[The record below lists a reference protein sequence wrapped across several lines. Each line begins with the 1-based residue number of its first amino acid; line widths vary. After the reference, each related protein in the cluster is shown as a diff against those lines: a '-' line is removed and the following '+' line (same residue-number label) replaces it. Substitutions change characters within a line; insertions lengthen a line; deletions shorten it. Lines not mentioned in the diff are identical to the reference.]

1 MLPQVHASTG
11 PCYRA
16 FQALILPVR
25 AVGLGEIRE
34 FSLTSSGMVTSTET
48 AFTVETHVETR
59 VVTFATLT
67 LDCGVTLIDVDVAYE
82 TYGTLNSARMNAIL
96 VLHAFSGDA
105 HAAGIGKDTGQPGWW
120 SAMIGPGL
128 AFDTDRYFILSS
140 NVLGGCRGTT
150 GPGSLDPATGQRY
163 AMHFPVIT
171 IGDMVRLQ
179 KLLVEHLGI
188 ERLLAVAGGSMGGM
202 QALEWAV
209 AYPDSVAAAIPIAA
223 TSRHSAQQIA
233 FNEVGRQAIMADP
246 DWNEGDYYD
255 ATPPA
260 RGLAVARMVGH
271 ITYMSDASMR
281 QKFGRRLQ
289 DKDAFGYDFS
299 VDFEVESYLRY
310 RGSQFVNRFD
320 ANSYLYITKA
330 MDYFD
335 LSAGRGSLAAAFD
348 TARARFLVLSFS
360 SDWLYPTYQS
370 LETVSALRS
379 RNVDA
384 AFCELSSTY
393 GHDAF
398 LVETKQQSE
407 MIAGFLD
414 SVHREGT
421 STPRPVQASEAT
433 PQISTRLDYA
443 MIAELVEPGS
453 RVLDLGCGEGELL
466 AWLRHNKRVEPQGVE
481 IDSNKV
487 RRAIARGVSVY
498 QSDIEQGLA
507 DYPDAIFDFV
517 ILSQTLQ
524 EMRYPLR
531 VLREMLRVGRH
542 AIVAFPNFGHWT
554 TRIVH
559 LASGRAPRTKL
570 FPYDWYESPNLHF
583 LTVDDFVSL
592 CRHQNWTIERQM
604 FVRRNR
610 KARFLPNLLA
620 EVAVFSIRA
629 AH

>member
-1 MLPQVHASTG
+1 MA
-11 PCYRA
+11 
-16 FQALILPVR
+16 VR
-25 AVGLGEIRE
+25 AVMPSSAE
-34 FSLTSSGMVTSTET
+34 LTLD
-48 AFTVETHVETR
+48 VETQ
-59 VVTFATLT
+59 VVTFPSLT
-67 LDCGVTLIDVDVAYE
+67 LDCGVTLMNVDVAYE
-82 TYGTLNSARMNAIL
+82 TYGTLNAERTNAIL

-105 HAAGIGKDTGQPGWW
+105 HAAGISKENGQPGWW

-128 AFDTDRYFILSS
+128 AFDTDRYFVISS

-150 GPGSLDPATGQRY
+150 GPGSIDPSTGEHY

-179 KLLVEHLGI
+179 KMLIEHLGI
-188 ERLLAVAGGSMGGM
+188 ERLLAVTGGSMGGM

-233 FNEVGRQAIMADP
+233 FNEVGRQAIMSDP
-246 DWNEGDYYD
+246 DWNEGNYYSSN
-255 ATPPA
+255 PPG
-260 RGLAVARMVGH
+260 RGLSIARMVGH

-281 QKFGRRLQ
+281 EKFGRRLQ
-289 DKDAFGYDFS
+289 DKDAFGFDFS

-335 LSAGRGSLAAAFD
+335 LSAGRPSLASAFD
-348 TARARFLVLSFS
+348 RTRARFLILSFT

-379 RNVDA
+379 RNIDV
-384 AFCELSSTY
+384 AFCELTSTY

-398 LVETKQQSE
+398 LVETREQSE
-407 MIAGFLD
+407 MVAGFLD
-414 SVHREGT
+414 SVYRSIST
-421 STPRPVQASEAT
+421 SGKYGSRSEERVDALIPSASE
-433 PQISTRLDYA
+433 QILARLDYA
-443 MIAELVEPGS
+443 MIAEMVEPGT

-466 AWLRHNKRVEPQGVE
+466 AWLKQNKRVEAQGVE
-481 IDSNKV
+481 IDPNKV
-487 RRAIARGVSVY
+487 RRAIARGVSAY
-498 QSDIEQGLA
+498 QSDIDQGLA
-507 DYPDAIFDFV
+507 DYPDGTFDFV

-524 EMRYPLR
+524 ETRYPLR

-554 TRIVH
+554 TR
-559 LASGRAPRTKL
+559 LAHMISGRAPRTKI

-583 LTVDDFVSL
+583 LTVKDFVLL
-592 CRHQNWTIERQM
+592 CREQNWNIERQI

-610 KARFLPNLLA
+610 KANVFPNLLA
-620 EVAVFSIRA
+620 DVAVFSIRA
-629 AH
+629 SK